1 MAEHSGLLNGKLGR
15 AAARLA
21 SLRKNRGASDP
32 DAKGRPGLRTPGQA
46 AGELRAEPEEVK
58 PGLDFLS
65 LFGKLNLDVTE
76 VFKTKGDLK
85 RWSAKRTIGGLIA
98 VTACNDIVTNGIS
111 WPAVVLCAISII
123 PLVVSLLEE

>member
-1 MAEHSGLLNGKLGR
+1 MAERTGLFNGKLGR

-32 DAKGRPGLRTPGQA
+32 DAEGRPSFWPPRQA

-65 LFGKLNLDVTE
+65 FLGKLNLDVTE
-76 VFKTKGDLK
+76 VFKTKGNLK

>member
-1 MAEHSGLLNGKLGR
+1 
-15 AAARLA
+15 
-21 SLRKNRGASDP
+21 
-32 DAKGRPGLRTPGQA
+32 
-46 AGELRAEPEEVK
+46 VK
-58 PGLDFLS
+58 PGLDLLS

-123 PLVVSLLEE
+123 PLVVSLLED

>member
-1 MAEHSGLLNGKLGR
+1 
-15 AAARLA
+15 
-21 SLRKNRGASDP
+21 
-32 DAKGRPGLRTPGQA
+32 
-46 AGELRAEPEEVK
+46 VK

>member
-1 MAEHSGLLNGKLGR
+1 
-15 AAARLA
+15 
-21 SLRKNRGASDP
+21 
-32 DAKGRPGLRTPGQA
+32 
-46 AGELRAEPEEVK
+46 VK

-111 WPAVVLCAISII
+111 WPAVVMCVISII
-123 PLVVSLLEE
+123 PLVVSLLED